1 MTCIVEGCGGSA
13 RGHGYCSRHYTQ
25 WRRHGDPLHQERRYH
40 KGMPA
45 EERFEA
51 YVEKGS
57 GPKACWEWTGGKIST
72 GYGMF
77 HPAPK
82 QSVLAHRYAWEQD
95 RGPIPVGQFILHHC
109 DNRSCVNPRHLFC
122 GDQQAN
128 VDDMINKGR
137 NRTPGPP
144 PGTQNHQAKLTEEI
158 VRKIRASSMA
168 ARILAKRHG
177 VSLSLIYA
185 VKQRRLWAH
194 IE

>member
-1 MTCIVEGCGGSA
+1 MICIVEGCDGIA
-13 RGHGYCSRHYTQ
+13 RGHGYCQRHYTQ

-45 EERFEA
+45 DERFNA
-51 YVEKGS
+51 YVQKGL
-57 GPKACWEWTGGKIST
+57 GPKACWEWTGGKMST
-72 GYGMF
+72 DYGMF
-77 HPAPK
+77 HPTPRE
-82 QSVLAHRYAWEQD
+82 SILAHRYAYEQH
-95 RGPIPVGQFILHHC
+95 RGPIPAGQFVLHHC

-137 NRTPGPP
+137 DRKRGPA
-144 PGTQNHQAKLTEEI
+144 GTRNHHARITEEI
-158 VRKIRASSMA
+158 VRKIRASPA
-168 ARILAKRHG
+168 TAKILAKRHG
-177 VSLSLIYA
+177 VSVSLIHA